1 VTPFTLQKW
10 VRMARFRPRIQNVWL
25 CTVQRRLCSCL
36 ARQLL
41 YTFYKDLRAKQNA
54 ERLHGIADSPKHRG
68 PGLASLREPQSEDK
82 LSFTGVVSVHTDE
95 QSTTV

>member
-1 VTPFTLQKW
+1 VGSYGSVSTEDPK
-10 VRMARFRPRIQNVWL
+10 
-25 CTVQRRLCSCL
+25 RLVVYGAAPIVLLSG
-36 ARQLL
+36 RQLL

-54 ERLHGIADSPKHRG
+54 ERLHGIADYPKHRG